1 MSGESAKGGDYEDDF
16 VPATYSKTL
25 YTVRTTEQTIT
36 NGVTA
41 KSYKDTKHVDFFNSL
56 NGKGGTVSEGKWYQI
71 KDTMKNFFPAD
82 LAKVDTIFKT
92 LVKASGG
99 SRRRRPS
106 RKYKKSKRVLRRKS
120 RSTRRR

>member
-36 NGVTA
+36 NGVTT
-41 KSYKDTKHVDFFNSL
+41 KSYKDTEHVNFFNSL
-56 NGKGGTVSEGKWYQI
+56 NGTGGTVSEGNWYQI
-71 KDTMKNFFPAD
+71 KQTMNDFFPAK
-82 LAKVDTIFKT
+82 LSEVNNIFKT